1 MIGTGV
7 LLATVVVIFL
17 WLNRQKPVDPA
28 VQRLGSLADLADRAC
43 LVNSSESSA
52 VSLRIKI
59 DAIRKVD
66 ASAGVDQQR
75 AVARGAA
82 EALTGELQKQ
92 ENSDIRVCMDPWSK
106 QLREMAS
113 KL

>member
-1 MIGTGV
+1 MIGAGV
-7 LLATVVVIFL
+7 LLGTVVAIFL
-17 WLNRQKPVDPA
+17 WSNRQKPVDPS
-28 VQRLGSLADLADRAC
+28 VQRLANLADLAERAC

-52 VSLRIKI
+52 VSLRVKI

-82 EALTGELQKQ
+82 QALTGELQKQ
-92 ENSDIRVCMDPWSK
+92 ENNDIRACMDPWSK
-106 QLREMAS
+106 QLQEMAS